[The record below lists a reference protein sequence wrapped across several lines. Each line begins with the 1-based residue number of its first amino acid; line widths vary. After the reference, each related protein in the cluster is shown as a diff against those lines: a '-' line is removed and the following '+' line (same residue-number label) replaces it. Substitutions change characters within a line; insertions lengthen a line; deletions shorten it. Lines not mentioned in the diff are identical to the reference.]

1 MKLLLDMFLVLVI
14 SSGIETVISV
24 HFELL
29 IRDMLYELFHEFEDM
44 FSNFNVLTGF
54 MIVIPIFDLPGFL
67 VQENKEKGMQHLLHP
82 KGKTIPRAI

>member
-54 MIVIPIFDLPGFL
+54 MIVIPIFDLSGFL
-67 VQENKEKGMQHLLHP
+67 GVYQDFYS
-82 KGKTIPRAI
+82 TA